1 MGNFGRGIGKG
12 SGGGSG
18 GGQALAKERAKDSSE
33 SSDTQANLI
42 AGQQPS
48 QTPTGRFNKSKAT
61 DSARAGKHDFQAS
74 VAQLME
80 TLQSLGCSQHVRGAV
95 QTRTRQPDV
104 VSRRAHKKCKVFS
117 GHQHIVDVMNKRSNS
132 TFGHWS
138 KNERR
143 QLSLPLEMNSVLC
156 ILRTT
161 PRLQRLSTQVK
172 KTSTWVESCFV
183 FVVVVLKDG
192 GVVV

>member
-1 MGNFGRGIGKG
+1 MGKG
-12 SGGGSG
+12 
-18 GGQALAKERAKDSSE
+18 QFRV
-33 SSDTQANLI
+33 QRYPANLF
-42 AGQQPS
+42 AAQQPS
-48 QTPTGRFNKSKAT
+48 QPPTGRFNKSKAT
-61 DSARAGKHDFQAS
+61 DSAEASKQLYQES

-80 TLQSLGCSQHVRGAV
+80 MLQSLGCSRQVRGAV
-95 QTRTRQPDV
+95 QTRTRQPGV
-104 VSRRAHKKCKVFS
+104 VPRRAQKKCKVFS
-117 GHQHIVDVMNKRSNS
+117 SHQHFVDVMKKRINS